1 MVRRGVLV
9 TGSAGGV
16 GLAIAEAFAHNGDR
30 VAIHDQPSRN
40 GLDAIARGLPGK
52 GHVAVVADLT
62 DSEAVS
68 RMVAE
73 AADSLGRLDVL
84 VNNAGIFVH
93 HPEATTSYE
102 DWCAAWEK
110 TLSTN
115 LIGAVNTTYCA
126 LRHMREAGGRVVFIS
141 SRGAFRGEPLA
152 PAYAASKAATN
163 AFAQSMA
170 LAVAKFGI
178 AVSVVAPG
186 FVDSPMAT
194 DLLSG
199 PEGAAIRDQSP
210 FRRVAR
216 PSEVAAAVLFLAS
229 AEAEF
234 TSGTILDVNG
244 ASYLR
249 S

>member
-1 MVRRGVLV
+1 MAGRGVLV

-16 GLAIAEAFAHNGDR
+16 GLAIAEAFARDGDR
-30 VAIHDQPSRN
+30 VAVHDHPSRE
-40 GLDAIARGLPGK
+40 GLDATARGLPGN
-52 GHVAVVADLT
+52 GHVAVTADLT
-62 DSEAVS
+62 DPEAVS

-73 AADSLGRLDVL
+73 AAHSLGRLDVL
-84 VNNAGIFVH
+84 VNNAGIFLN
-93 HPEATTSYE
+93 HPEATTSYD
-102 DWCAAWEK
+102 DWCTAWDR
-110 TLSTN
+110 TLNTN
-115 LIGAVNTTYCA
+115 LMGAVNATYCA
-126 LRHMREAGGRVVFIS
+126 LRHMRDAGGRIVFIS
-141 SRGAFRGEPLA
+141 SRGAFRGEPAA
-152 PAYAASKAATN
+152 PAYAASKAAMN
-163 AFAQSMA
+163 AFAQSMSI
-170 LAVAKFGI
+170 AVAQYGI

-194 DLLSG
+194 DLLEG
-199 PEGAAIRDQSP
+199 PEGETIRGQSP
-210 FRRVAR
+210 FHRVAR